1 MKSEIVDAFS
11 IMAKDKNIDRDILA
25 SVIKDSFNKM
35 MEKKYGLDSNF
46 NIMVNMEKGDIEI
59 YLNKVVVEEVKDP
72 NTEIDVET
80 AKEKSGEDFE
90 VGDDYVEEIPIID
103 FGRRMVINLKQNLNQ
118 KIREIEKELTYNTYK
133 DLLGEIL
140 VGEIYQIKP
149 TSILLIH
156 NSNEIIFPKGEQI
169 PKERY
174 KKGDNIRAI
183 VKSIEKRQSG
193 PPLIIVS
200 RSDEQF
206 LEKLFELEI
215 PEIYDGIIEIKGIAR
230 EPGERAKIAVI
241 SNDDRIDAVGA
252 CVGMKGIRIHSIVRE
267 LSNENIDV
275 INYTEDPALYIAR
288 ALSPAK
294 LNDVDLDNDGKIA
307 KIYADEDQI
316 SLIIGKSGQN
326 IKLASK
332 LTGYQ
337 IDVVRIAEEEEDDK
351 DGMVYRLNAGVV
363 KEISEYCKE
372 QNNRLIH
379 ISTDYVFDGEKET
392 SPYVE
397 EDNTNPLG
405 WYGKTKLIG
414 EKYVE
419 DSGADYVTLRIEMP
433 YGSNSPKKKDLAT
446 ILYERLK
453 NAQPIQAISDANISP
468 VYIDDLAEVLKKVIE
483 QQDIVEL
490 YHVAPTDSVTLE
502 QFVRLIAKHG
512 GLDDSAVT
520 TISFDEYWKSKLEA
534 GAAKRPRNS
543 WMDSS
548 KLSKDLGIELKSVEE
563 NIEDW
568 LKS

>member
-337 IDVVRIAEEEEDDK
+337 IDVVRIAEEEEDEDE
-351 DGMVYRLNAGVV
+351 DA
-363 KEISEYCKE
+363 E
-372 QNNRLIH
+372 
-379 ISTDYVFDGEKET
+379 DET
-392 SPYVE
+392 
-397 EDNTNPLG
+397 
-405 WYGKTKLIG
+405 
-414 EKYVE
+414 
-419 DSGADYVTLRIEMP
+419 
-433 YGSNSPKKKDLAT
+433 
-446 ILYERLK
+446 
-453 NAQPIQAISDANISP
+453 
-468 VYIDDLAEVLKKVIE
+468 
-483 QQDIVEL
+483 
-490 YHVAPTDSVTLE
+490 
-502 QFVRLIAKHG
+502 
-512 GLDDSAVT
+512 
-520 TISFDEYWKSKLEA
+520 
-534 GAAKRPRNS
+534 
-543 WMDSS
+543 
-548 KLSKDLGIELKSVEE
+548 EE
-563 NIEDW
+563 NETEENDTEENETEDE
-568 LKS
+568 S